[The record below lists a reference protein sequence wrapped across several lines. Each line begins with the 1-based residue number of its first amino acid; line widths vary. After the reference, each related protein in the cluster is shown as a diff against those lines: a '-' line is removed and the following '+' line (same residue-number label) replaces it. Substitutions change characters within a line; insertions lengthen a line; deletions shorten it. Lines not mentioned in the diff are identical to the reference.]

1 MAGLCGGPQPAL
13 RQRRPTF
20 VHLTRIAV
28 IVGMTIALAACGSAH
43 PTPRWTPSA
52 SASAELRPPTACVG
66 VDEAHCQEALAILG
80 GRLDSGVPPSYV
92 QVSSSLCDGPCPG
105 DEHGAWRA
113 HLTVEFGEAREPLT
127 ILLAVDGN
135 TVAWQ
140 PIETVLVRVA
150 PRSAGLTAPAIDFTL
165 GHCGLASGIDV
176 DGALWVPVG
185 LIEASDPEL
194 INSSE
199 ARFSLTSPRTAM
211 LQTAGGT
218 AVQLVRH
225 EGPRFLPAC
234 D

>member
-1 MAGLCGGPQPAL
+1 
-13 RQRRPTF
+13 
-20 VHLTRIAV
+20 
-28 IVGMTIALAACGSAH
+28 MTIALVACGSAQ
-43 PTPRWTPSA
+43 PAPQSTPSA
-52 SASAELRPPTACVG
+52 SVESRPPTACVG
-66 VDEAHCQEALAILG
+66 VGEAHCQEALAILD
-80 GRLDSGVPPSYV
+80 GRLVGGMPPSYV

-105 DEHGAWRA
+105 DERGAWRA

-127 ILLAVDGN
+127 ILLAVDGDQV
-135 TVAWQ
+135 TWQ

-185 LIEASDPEL
+185 LIDAGDPEL

-218 AVQLVRH
+218 TVQLVRH
-225 EGPRFLPAC
+225 EGPRFLPGC